1 MSNTNSTKD
10 KRTKN
15 DMTQNI
21 IATTDVLN
29 RYLFDEMHVRG
40 ELVQLSQSYQSI
52 IKNHNY
58 PIGVRLL
65 LGELMAATCLLS
77 ATLKFEGEITVQLQ
91 GDGPIGYMSVNG
103 DNNQIMRGIAKLK
116 PAQIITDVTSLH
128 ELIGKG
134 TMVITIRPE
143 KGEAYQGVVALEQAT
158 LAECLA
164 HYFEVSEQIPTK
176 IWLFSDDD
184 KQQVA
189 GSLVQLLPDGDGSCD
204 NLEKQTS
211 DFEHILQLT
220 NTIKPDE
227 IFSLEA
233 QALLYR
239 LYHQEKVS
247 LFDPQPVSYQ
257 CGCSHDK
264 CLGAISQIE
273 PSEIELI
280 LAEQSKISMTC
291 DYCLTTYDF
300 FYDDLK
306 SFISKDK
313 N

>member
-1 MSNTNSTKD
+1 MSNNNITK
-10 KRTKN
+10 T
-15 DMTQNI
+15 TI
-21 IATTDVLN
+21 STTDVLN
-29 RYLFDEMHVRG
+29 RYLFNNMHVRG
-40 ELVQLSQSYQSI
+40 ELVQLSESYQSI

-58 PIGVRLL
+58 PIGIRLL

-103 DNNQIMRGIAKLK
+103 DHNQKMRGIAKLK
-116 PAQIITDVTSLH
+116 PGQEQTTANSLH

-134 TMVITIRPE
+134 TMVITIRPA

-189 GSLVQLLPDGDGSCD
+189 GSLVQLLPDGDGSSE
-204 NLEKQTS
+204 NLTKQKS
-211 DFEHILQLT
+211 DFEHIAQLT
-220 NTIKPDE
+220 NTIKADE

-239 LYHQEKVS
+239 LYHQEKVN
-247 LFDPQPVSYQ
+247 LFEPQAVSYQ

-273 PSEIELI
+273 PTEIESI
-280 LAEQSKISMTC
+280 LAEQNKISMTC

-306 SFISKDK
+306 SFISKDSH
-313 N
+313 

>member
-1 MSNTNSTKD
+1 MPNTNKAKPT
-10 KRTKN
+10 
-15 DMTQNI
+15 

-29 RYLFDEMHVRG
+29 RYLFDDMHVRG
-40 ELVQLSQSYQSI
+40 ELVQLSESYQHI

-58 PIGVRLL
+58 PVGVRSL
-65 LGELMAATCLLS
+65 LGELMTATCLLS
-77 ATLKFEGEITVQLQ
+77 ATLKFKGEITVQIQ
-91 GDGPIGYMSVNG
+91 GDGPVGYMSVNG
-103 DNNQIMRGIAKLK
+103 DNNQQVRGIAKLK
-116 PAQIITDVTSLH
+116 PGQEQTDANSLH

-164 HYFEVSEQIPTK
+164 HYFDVSEQIPTK

-189 GSLVQLLPDGDGSCD
+189 GTLIQLLPDGDGSSE
-204 NLEKQTS
+204 NLAKQES
-211 DFEHILQLT
+211 DFEHIAQLT
-220 NTIKPDE
+220 NTIKADE

-247 LFDPQPVSYQ
+247 IFEPQTVSYQ
-257 CGCSHDK
+257 CGCSKDK
-264 CLGAISQIE
+264 CLTAISQIE
-273 PSEIELI
+273 PSEINAI
-280 LAEQSKISMTC
+280 LTEQNKISMTC

-300 FYDDLK
+300 FCDDLK

-313 N
+313 H

>member
-1 MSNTNSTKD
+1 MANTNETK
-10 KRTKN
+10 T
-15 DMTQNI
+15 T

-29 RYLFDEMHVRG
+29 RYLFNDMHVRG
-40 ELVQLSQSYQSI
+40 ELVQLNKSYQSI

-58 PIGVRLL
+58 PVGVRLL
-65 LGELMAATCLLS
+65 LGELLAATCLLS

-103 DNNQIMRGIAKLK
+103 DNNQKMRGIAKLK
-116 PAQIITDVTSLH
+116 PEHEQTTALSLN

-189 GSLVQLLPDGDGSCD
+189 GALVQLLPDGDGSAE
-204 NLEKQTS
+204 NLTKQES
-211 DFEHILQLT
+211 DFEHIAQLT
-220 NTIKPDE
+220 NTIKAEE

-247 LFDPQPVSYQ
+247 LFDPQAVSYQ
-257 CGCSHDK
+257 CGCSNEK
-264 CLGAISQIE
+264 CLSAIAQIA
-273 PSEIELI
+273 PDEIKSI
-280 LAEQSKISMTC
+280 LAEQNKISMTC

-300 FYDDLK
+300 YYDDLK
-306 SFISKDK
+306 SFISKVRH
-313 N
+313 

>member
-1 MSNTNSTKD
+1 M
-10 KRTKN
+10 
-15 DMTQNI
+15 
-21 IATTDVLN
+21 AATDVLN
-29 RYLFDEMHVRG
+29 RYLFNDMHVRG
-40 ELVQLSQSYQSI
+40 ELVQLSNSYQSI

-65 LGELMAATCLLS
+65 LGELMAATCLLT

-103 DNNQIMRGIAKLK
+103 DHNQKMRGIAKLK
-116 PAQIITDVTSLH
+116 PEQEQTTANSLH
-128 ELIGKG
+128 QLIGKG

-143 KGEAYQGVVALEQAT
+143 KGEAYQGVVALEAAT

-164 HYFEVSEQIPTK
+164 HYFDVSEQIPTK
-176 IWLFSDDD
+176 IWLFSDDA

-189 GSLVQLLPDGDGSCD
+189 GSLIQLLPDGDGSSE
-204 NLEKQTS
+204 NLTKQES
-211 DFEHILQLT
+211 DFEHIAQLT
-220 NTIKPDE
+220 NSIRPDE

-247 LFDPQPVSYQ
+247 LFDPQAVSYQ
-257 CGCSHDK
+257 CGCSRVK

-273 PSEIELI
+273 PTEIESI

-300 FYDDLK
+300 FYEDLK
-306 SFISKDK
+306 SFISKDIH
-313 N
+313 

>member
-1 MSNTNSTKD
+1 MSNTNKTK
-10 KRTKN
+10 TTN
-15 DMTQNI
+15 
-21 IATTDVLN
+21 ATTDVLN
-29 RYLFDEMHVRG
+29 RYLFNDMHVRG
-40 ELVQLSQSYQSI
+40 ELVQLSKSYQSI

-58 PIGVRLL
+58 PVGVRLL
-65 LGELMAATCLLS
+65 LGELMTATCLLS

-103 DNNQIMRGIAKLK
+103 DNNQTMRGIAKLK
-116 PAQIITDVTSLH
+116 PEQEHTKANSLH

-134 TMVITIRPE
+134 TMVITIRPA
-143 KGEAYQGVVALEQAT
+143 KGEAYQGVVALEEAT

-189 GSLVQLLPDGDGSCD
+189 GSLVQLLPDGDGSSE
-204 NLEKQTS
+204 NLTKQES
-211 DFEHILQLT
+211 DFEHIAQLT
-220 NTIKPDE
+220 NTIKADE

-233 QALLYR
+233 QALLFR

-247 LFDPQPVSYQ
+247 LFDPQAVSYQ
-257 CGCSHDK
+257 CGCSRVK

-273 PSEIELI
+273 PTEIESI

-300 FYDDLK
+300 FYEDLK
-306 SFISKDK
+306 SFISKDRH
-313 N
+313 